1 MRKFLMIA
9 MVLVV
14 SFAANSANANALAN
28 AKDVLRDEILNQ
40 SSHVIESENL
50 RIDIQQGLQDLEN
63 STQDMVMINSLE
75 VEEKQNR
82 FTAFLTIDGLI
93 PVEVTGRYTEITS
106 VPALK
111 HKMSKK
117 DIITEDDIVYVDID
131 TRKLAR
137 GYVIDESE
145 LIGKS
150 PARTLFSSRA
160 IPLRHVKAP
169 DLVEERKA
177 VTLYFKSGAIEMQDM
192 GIAMESGA
200 KGDFVRVR
208 NASSDVIISGRV
220 MGKNLVEVA
229 QRGTVL
235 ASK

>member
-1 MRKFLMIA
+1 MRSFLIIM
-9 MVLVV
+9 MVLV
-14 SFAANSANANALAN
+14 ANFANANALES
-28 AKDVLRDEILNQ
+28 AKELLRDEILNQ
-40 SSHVIESENL
+40 SAHVIESESL
-50 RIDIQQGLQDLEN
+50 RIDINEGMKELEEAVQDTVQLN
-63 STQDMVMINSLE
+63 GLE
-75 VEEKQNR
+75 VEEKQSR
-82 FTAFLTIDGLI
+82 FTAFISLDGII
-93 PVEVTGRYTEITS
+93 PIQVTGKYTEITS

-111 HKMSKK
+111 HKMSKR
-117 DIITEDDIVYVDID
+117 DVIEEDDIVYVDID

-137 GYVIDESE
+137 GYVVDESE

-150 PARTLFSSRA
+150 PARTIFANRA
-160 IPLRHVKAP
+160 IPSRHVKEQ

-177 VTLYFKSGAIEMQDM
+177 VTLYFRSGAIEMQDM

-208 NASSDVIISGRV
+208 NSSSDVIISGKV

-235 ASK
+235 AQR